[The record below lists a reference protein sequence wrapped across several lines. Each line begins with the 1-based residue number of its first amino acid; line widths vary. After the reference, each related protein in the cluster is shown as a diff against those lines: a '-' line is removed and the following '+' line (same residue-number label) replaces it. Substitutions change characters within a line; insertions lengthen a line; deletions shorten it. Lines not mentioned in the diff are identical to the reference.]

1 MLRPALGP
9 EGEGGTKKEG
19 AEEGG
24 KGGSEGVNGWRTEDG
39 VYGARCDRGHS
50 ELTGDGRELE
60 DRPRRTAVLCTAQQ
74 SGDPPRRTA
83 VLCTAQQS
91 GCRKQLM

>member
-74 SGDPPRRTA
+74 SG
-83 VLCTAQQS
+83 
-91 GCRKQLM
+91 CRKQLM